1 MRIALIGNPNS
12 GKSTLFNQLTGL
24 NQKVGNFPGVTVD
37 KKIGFCQLPDHTT
50 IEVLD
55 LPGTYSLYPKS
66 SDESI
71 VIQNL
76 LQPQPEE
83 PINLAV
89 IITDAANLKR
99 NLLLFTQV
107 KDLAIPSILVL
118 NQIDVAERR
127 GLVIDVAKIKQ
138 AFDNEVVTLN
148 ARSGKNLDKLKSTIA
163 QKLQHLNGKARFPII
178 NTGFFAPQLT
188 QTIKQEFQL
197 KNDYWAF
204 QYAQQAQNFDFLTSE
219 QKQRIQNLVKE
230 YDFDTV
236 KFQSKE
242 TLARYEVI
250 EDILQTAVHKKA
262 EIKAQTLTWSEQID
276 KILLHRVGGYA
287 VFLTVLLLI
296 FAALFQWAEYPMAG
310 IETLFG
316 WLKDGTKAILPAGMF
331 TDLLA
336 DGVIAGLEGIVVF
349 IPQIA
354 ILFAFI
360 SILEESGYMARVVF
374 IMDRLM
380 RVFGLNGK
388 SVVPLISGAAC
399 AVPAIMAT
407 RNIDNWK
414 ERLITIFVTPLMS
427 CSARLPVYVILI
439 GLVVPNQLLG
449 GILPL
454 QGLALMFMY
463 LLGFGMALVSAA
475 AMKWILQTPEKSYLI
490 MELPAYKI
498 PRWQNV
504 GSVVWEKVKVFVL
517 EAGQIILAI
526 SIILWVM
533 ASFGPSEAMQNAE
546 KIARADTSLKTSA
559 QVDNRI
565 KQLKLE
571 NSYAGQFGKLI
582 EPAIAPL
589 GYDWKIG
596 IALITSFAA
605 REVFVGTISTI
616 YNVGSEDARPIRE
629 KMRAEINPYTQ
640 KPVYT
645 PAVGFSLLVFY
656 AFAMQCMST
665 FAVVYRETK
674 GWKYPIIQ
682 FLYLTGLAYLSS
694 WLVFNALS

>member
-37 KKIGFCQLPDHTT
+37 KKIGFCQLSNHTT
-50 IEVLD
+50 IEILD

-66 SDESI
+66 IDESI
-71 VIQNL
+71 VLKNL
-76 LQPQPEE
+76 INPQTQE
-83 PINLAV
+83 PVDLAV
-89 IITDAANLKR
+89 VVTDASNLKR

-107 KDLAIPSILVL
+107 KDLAIPTILVL

-127 GLVIDVAKIKQ
+127 GTVIDVAKISQ
-138 AFDNEVVTLN
+138 AFDTEVVTLN
-148 ARSGKNLDKLKSTIA
+148 ARTGKNLDKLKNLIDK
-163 QKLQHLNGKARFPII
+163 KLQQPHSQQYPIV
-178 NTGFFAPQLT
+178 NTGFFAPQLI
-188 QTIKQEFQL
+188 QTIRQEFQL

-204 QYAQQAQNFDFLTSE
+204 QYAHQAQSFEFLSQE
-219 QKQRIQNLVKE
+219 QKQKIQDLIQIHQ
-230 YDFDTV
+230 FDTV
-236 KFQSKE
+236 KLQSKE
-242 TLARYEVI
+242 TLARYEI
-250 EDILQTAVHKKA
+250 IDDILQTAVRKNS
-262 EIKAQTLTWSEQID
+262 EGDTPNSTWSEKID
-276 KILLHRVGGYA
+276 KILLHRVLGYV
-287 VFLTVLLLI
+287 VFLSVLLII
-296 FAALFQWAEYPMAG
+296 FASIFQWAEYPMGA
-310 IETLFG
+310 IESVFG
-316 WLKDGTKAILPAGMF
+316 WLKDGTKSVLPAGVF
-331 TDLLA
+331 TELLA
-336 DGVIAGLEGIVVF
+336 DGILAGLEGIVVF

-354 ILFAFI
+354 LLFAFI

-439 GLVVPNQLLG
+439 GLVVPNRLVW
-449 GILPL
+449 GIFPL
-454 QGLALMFMY
+454 QGVALMAMY
-463 LLGFGMALVSAA
+463 LLGFGMALLSALI
-475 AMKWILQTPEKSYLI
+475 MKWILRTPEKSYLI
-490 MELPAYKI
+490 MELPAYKT

-504 GSVVWEKVKVFVL
+504 GNVVWEKIKVFVL
-517 EAGQIILAI
+517 EAGRVILAI

-533 ASFGPSEAMQNAE
+533 ASYGPAEAMKNAE
-546 KIARADTSLKTSA
+546 KIAQADTTLKTKE
-559 QVDNRI
+559 QIENRI

-571 NSYAGQFGKLI
+571 NSFAGQFGKFI
-582 EPAIAPL
+582 EPVIAPL

-616 YNVGSEDARPIRE
+616 YNVGSEDDQPIRE
-629 KMRAEINPYTQ
+629 KMRAEINPYTRR
-640 KPVYT
+640 PVYT

-665 FAVVYRETK
+665 MAVVYRETK

-682 FLYLTGLAYLSS
+682 FIYLTGLAYLCS
-694 WLVFNALS
+694 WLVFNLLS

>member
-24 NQKVGNFPGVTVD
+24 HQKVGNFPGVTVD
-37 KKIGFCQLPDHTT
+37 KKTGICHLPNQTKV
-50 IEVLD
+50 EVLD

-66 SDESI
+66 ADESI
-71 VIQNL
+71 VIKNL
-76 LQPQPEE
+76 LQPNSEE
-83 PINLAV
+83 PIDLAV
-89 IITDAANLKR
+89 VITDAANLKR

-127 GLVIDVAKIKQ
+127 GLVIDISKIKQ
-138 AFDNEVVTLN
+138 AFDTEVVTLN
-148 ARSGKNLDKLKSTIA
+148 ARTGKNLDQLKNLIA
-163 QKLQHLNGKARFPII
+163 QKLQHHNGKARFPMV
-178 NTGFFAPQLT
+178 NTGFFAPQLI
-188 QTIKQEFQL
+188 QAIKQEFQL

-204 QYAQQAQNFDFLTSE
+204 QYAHQSQNFDFLTLE
-219 QKQRIQNLVKE
+219 QKQKIQNLLKQ
-230 YDFDTV
+230 YDFDTI
-236 KFQSKE
+236 KFQSRE
-242 TLARYEVI
+242 TLARYEI
-250 EDILQTAVHKKA
+250 IDDILQNAVHKKA
-262 EIKAQTLTWSEQID
+262 EINAQTTTWSEKID

-287 VFLTVLLLI
+287 VFFTVLLLI
-296 FAALFQWAEYPMAG
+296 FAAIFQWAEYPMAG
-310 IETLFG
+310 IEAAFG
-316 WLKDGTKAILPAGMF
+316 WLKDTTKAVLPAGVF

-336 DGVIAGLEGIVVF
+336 DGIIAGLEGIVVF

-380 RVFGLNGK
+380 RIFGLNGK

-439 GLVVPNQLLG
+439 GLVVPNQLWG
-449 GILPL
+449 GFLPL
-454 QGLALMFMY
+454 QGLMLMFMY
-463 LLGFGMALVSAA
+463 LLGFVMALVSAA
-475 AMKWILQTPEKSYLI
+475 AMKWILKTPEKSYLI

-504 GSVVWEKVKVFVL
+504 GNVVWEKVKVFVW
-517 EAGQIILAI
+517 EAGRVILAI

-533 ASFGPSEAMQNAE
+533 ASYGPSEAMQNAE
-546 KIARADTSLKTSA
+546 KIARADTTLKTPA
-559 QVDNRI
+559 QLENRI

-571 NSYAGQFGKLI
+571 NSFAGQFGKWI

-616 YNVGSEDARPIRE
+616 YNVGSEDHQPIRE
-629 KMRAEINPYTQ
+629 KMRAEINPRTQ

-645 PAVGFSLLVFY
+645 PAVGFSLLIFY

-694 WLVFNALS
+694 WLVFTWLS

>member
-76 LQPQPEE
+76 LQPQPKE